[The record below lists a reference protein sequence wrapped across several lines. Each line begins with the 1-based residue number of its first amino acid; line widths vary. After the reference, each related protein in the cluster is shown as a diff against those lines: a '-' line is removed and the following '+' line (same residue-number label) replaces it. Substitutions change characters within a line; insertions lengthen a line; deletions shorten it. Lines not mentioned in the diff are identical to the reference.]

1 MNTSSIHFRLPAWYA
16 GLLTLVYVL
25 VAALLVQRVA
35 SFLEQNVLDTQAR
48 RARQIAATL
57 VVPLAREAPATLAAQ
72 VRALYSPE
80 LSDRFIRITA
90 ADGSVLYRSGEP
102 SDHSFVP
109 TDVPPAPRAITRELR
124 RRQDLP
130 DGRALLIAAVQAGDD
145 PAYLVEVGV
154 SSTSIAALLRQI
166 LWLTAMGLPIVLV
179 LAVSGGYLLVKRALA
194 PVERMAGKAE
204 LITHHNLAERLPVAR
219 TGDELERLASSLN
232 RMVSRLDDAFQQS
245 KRFAADASHELRT
258 PLTVLRTE
266 LENLARHPQPGPDP
280 YERLGSLL
288 QPVERLSKTV
298 ERLFALS
305 RLDAGEAQ
313 TEWIPI
319 DLGELV
325 ATTVD
330 QMLLLAADKGIKVT
344 CEAQERVVVTG
355 DRSRLKQIVVNLLDN
370 AIKYTPTGGEI
381 AVSVSSSGGR
391 GRLVISDSGP
401 GIPEAALSRVFD
413 RFFRVDGARSRE
425 VEGAGLGL
433 SIVKSICAAHG
444 GSVTAENRG
453 KAGLRITVE
462 LPLASRTYQIA
473 FA

>member
-1 MNTSSIHFRLPAWYA
+1 VNTGSIHVRLPAWYA

-25 VAALLVQRVA
+25 FAALLMQRVE

-57 VVPLAREAPATLAAQ
+57 VAPLAHAAPATLVAQ

-90 ADGSVLYRSGEP
+90 ADGTVLYRSGEP

-109 TDVPPAPRAITRELR
+109 TDVPPAPRAGTQALR
-124 RRQDLP
+124 RRQELP
-130 DGRALLIAAVQAGDD
+130 DGRALLIAAVRAGED
-145 PAYLVEVGV
+145 PAYIVEVGV
-154 SSTSIAALLRQI
+154 STAAIAALLRQI
-166 LWLTAMGLPIVLV
+166 LWLTAMGLPIMVV

-194 PVERMAGKAE
+194 PVESMAGKAE
-204 LITHHNLAERLPVAR
+204 LITHHNLAQRLPVVR
-219 TGDELERLASSLN
+219 TGDELERLAISLN
-232 RMVSRLDDAFQQS
+232 HMISRLDDAFQQS

-266 LENLARHPQPGPDP
+266 LENLARNPQPGPDP

-313 TEWIPI
+313 TEWIAI

-330 QMLLLAADKGIKVT
+330 QMLLLAADKGIKVS
-344 CEAQERVVVTG
+344 CDAQERVVVTG

-370 AIKYTPTGGEI
+370 AIKYTPAGG
-381 AVSVSSSGGR
+381 AVHLRVTVSDGQAVLSVE
-391 GRLVISDSGP
+391 DSGI
-401 GIPEAALSRVFD
+401 GIPAEALPHVFE
-413 RFFRVDGARSRE
+413 RFYRVDTTRSAE
-425 VEGAGLGL
+425 TGGAGLGL
-433 SIVKSICAAHG
+433 AIVKTICDAHG
-444 GSVTAENRG
+444 AVVRVASALGRGSSFQVTFPR
-453 KAGLRITVE
+453 
-462 LPLASRTYQIA
+462 
-473 FA
+473 

>member
-1 MNTSSIHFRLPAWYA
+1 LPAWYA

-25 VAALLVQRVA
+25 FAALLLQRVA

-57 VVPLAREAPATLAAQ
+57 VVPLARAAPATLAAQ

-90 ADGSVLYRSGEP
+90 ADGAVLYRSGEP

-130 DGRALLIAAVQAGDD
+130 DGRSLLIAAVQAGAD

-154 SSTSIAALLRQI
+154 SSASIAALLRQI
-166 LWLTAMGLPIVLV
+166 LWLTAIGLPIVLV

-194 PVERMAGKAE
+194 PVESMAGKAE

-232 RMVSRLDDAFQQS
+232 RMISRLDDAFQQS

-266 LENLARHPQPGPDP
+266 LENLARNPQPGPDP

-370 AIKYTPTGGEI
+370 AIKYTPAGG
-381 AVSVSSSGGR
+381 AVHLRVTRNNAQAVLSVE
-391 GRLVISDSGP
+391 DSGI
-401 GIPEAALSRVFD
+401 GIPAEALPHVFE
-413 RFFRVDGARSRE
+413 RFYRVDTTRSAE
-425 VEGAGLGL
+425 TGGAGLGL
-433 SIVKSICAAHG
+433 AIVKTICDAHG
-444 GSVTAENRG
+444 AAVRVVSALGRGSSFQVNFPR
-453 KAGLRITVE
+453 
-462 LPLASRTYQIA
+462 
-473 FA
+473 

>member
-1 MNTSSIHFRLPAWYA
+1 
-16 GLLTLVYVL
+16 VYVL
-25 VAALLVQRVA
+25 FAALLMQRVE

-57 VVPLAREAPATLAAQ
+57 VAPLARAPAALAAQ
-72 VRALYSPE
+72 VQALYSPE

-90 ADGSVLYRSGEP
+90 ADGRVLYHSGEP

-109 TDVPPAPRAITRELR
+109 ADVPAAPGGMTQESR
-124 RRQDLP
+124 RRQELP
-130 DGRALLIAAVQAGDD
+130 DGRALLIGAVRAGNE
-145 PAYLVEVGV
+145 PAYTVEVGV
-154 SSTSIAALLRQI
+154 STASIAALLRQI
-166 LWLTAMGLPIVLV
+166 LWLTAIGLPFMVL

-194 PVERMAGKAE
+194 PVASMAGKAE
-204 LITHHNLAERLPVAR
+204 LITHHNLAERLPVTR
-219 TGDELERLASSLN
+219 TGDELERLALSLN
-232 RMVSRLDDAFQQS
+232 RMIGRLDDAFQQS

-266 LENLARHPQPGPDP
+266 LENLARNPQPGPDP

-313 TEWIPI
+313 AEWIPI

-325 ATTVD
+325 ASTVD

-344 CEAQERVVVTG
+344 CEAQPRVVVRG

-370 AIKYTPTGGEI
+370 AVKYTP
-381 AVSVSSSGGR
+381 SGGSVHLR
-391 GRLVISDSGP
+391 VTLSDGQAMLSVEDSGI
-401 GIPEAALSRVFD
+401 GIPAEALPHVFE
-413 RFFRVDGARSRE
+413 RFYRVDTTRSSE
-425 VEGAGLGL
+425 TGGAGLGL
-433 SIVKSICAAHG
+433 AIVKTICDAHG
-444 GSVTAENRG
+444 AAVRVASALGRGSSFQVTFPR
-453 KAGLRITVE
+453 
-462 LPLASRTYQIA
+462 
-473 FA
+473 

>member
-25 VAALLVQRVA
+25 FAALLMQRVE

-57 VVPLAREAPATLAAQ
+57 VAPLARAAPATLVAQ

-90 ADGSVLYRSGEP
+90 ADGTVLYRSGEP

-109 TDVPPAPRAITRELR
+109 TDVPSAPRAVARELR
-124 RRQDLP
+124 RRQQLP
-130 DGRALLIAAVQAGDD
+130 DGRALLIAAVRAGEE
-145 PAYLVEVGV
+145 PAYIVEVGV
-154 SSTSIAALLRQI
+154 STASIAALQRQI
-166 LWLTAMGLPIVLV
+166 LWLTAMGLPIMVV
-179 LAVSGGYLLVKRALA
+179 LAVSGGYVLVKRALA

-204 LITHHNLAERLPVAR
+204 LITHHNLAQRLPVAR
-219 TGDELERLASSLN
+219 TGDELERLAISLN
-232 RMVSRLDDAFQQS
+232 HMISRLDDAFQQS

-266 LENLARHPQPGPDP
+266 LESLARSPQPGPDP

-344 CEAQERVVVTG
+344 CDAQERVVVTG

-370 AIKYTPTGGEI
+370 AIKYTPAAG
-381 AVSVSSSGGR
+381 AVHLRVTLSDGQPVLSVE
-391 GRLVISDSGP
+391 DSGI
-401 GIPEAALSRVFD
+401 GIPAEALPHVFE
-413 RFFRVDGARSRE
+413 RFYRVDITRSTE
-425 VEGAGLGL
+425 TGGAGLGL
-433 SIVKSICAAHG
+433 AIVKTICDAHG
-444 GSVTAENRG
+444 AVVRVASALGRGSSFQVTFPR
-453 KAGLRITVE
+453 
-462 LPLASRTYQIA
+462 
-473 FA
+473 